1 MKRRVWVTAL
11 ATVLA
16 TAIGALI
23 GLVLARDAIR
33 QATQSRLTQDAL
45 RIEGL
50 VDSLLNE
57 SHSLLAALN
66 ASKYPFCSD
75 AEITYFR
82 SLVYHAQN
90 LRDAGRM
97 RDGRMQCSALFGR
110 ADLPR
115 TQFKPNVTR
124 QDGTRFYR
132 DLPPYLSP
140 DLSIYIMQQ
149 GDSYVVEDPSFQD
162 RLEHINWNS
171 ETTMVD
177 AASQK
182 RGRASGLPLDIPGA
196 ITDRDVEDRVGDIL
210 YVTRCSLR
218 NSVCTTVY
226 ASYSGALRSD
236 GNRLILS
243 AAQGGLCGAFAVLAL
258 ALIQQRNRSMAQQ
271 LLRAI
276 RRDKLL
282 LVYQPIVEPA
292 SGKFVGAE
300 ALARW
305 TDEDGFAVNPEVFV
319 RIAEERGFVSELT
332 AQVVRRALREFRG
345 TLRARPAF
353 RLNVN
358 VTAADLSD
366 SKFLPML
373 DQALKD
379 SSVAAQSLTIEVTEG
394 STARKEIAI
403 QTIHQLRQRGHCVQ
417 IDDFGTGYSSLSY
430 LHDLSV
436 DGIKIDKSFTQA
448 IGTKGIIGEILPQIL
463 TMAETLDLMV
473 TVEGIETAEQ
483 AGYFAGLTRPVLGQG
498 WLFGRPVPAEEFFR
512 NLAANK

>member
-1 MKRRVWVTAL
+1 MKRRVWVTATAML
-11 ATVLA
+11 LA
-16 TAIGALI
+16 TASGALV
-23 GLVLARDAIR
+23 GLMHARTSIQ
-33 QATQSRLTQDAL
+33 QATQNSLTQDAI

-66 ASKYPFCSD
+66 ASKFPFCSD
-75 AEITYFR
+75 AEIGYFR

-97 RDGRMQCSALFGR
+97 RDGQIECSALFGR
-110 ADLPR
+110 ADLPQ
-115 TQFKPNVTR
+115 TQFRPNVTR

-140 DLSIYIMQQ
+140 NLSIYIMQQ

-162 RLEHINWNS
+162 RLEHINGNS

-182 RGRASGLPLDIPGA
+182 RGRASGLPLSIPGA
-196 ITDRDVEDRVGDIL
+196 ITDRDIEDRVGDIL
-210 YVTRCSLR
+210 YVTRCSQR

-236 GNRLILS
+236 SSRLILY
-243 AAQGGLCGAFAVLAL
+243 AAQGGLCGAFLVLAL

-276 RRDKLL
+276 RRDKVQ

-292 SGKFVGAE
+292 SGRFVGAE

-305 TDEDGFAVNPEVFV
+305 TDEDGFAINPEVFV
-319 RIAEERGFVSELT
+319 RIAEERGFVGELT
-332 AQVVRRALREFRG
+332 AQVIRRALREFKA
-345 TLRARPAF
+345 TLRAQPAF
-353 RLNVN
+353 RLSVN

-366 SKFLPML
+366 SEFLPAL
-373 DQALKD
+373 EQALKD
-379 SSVAAQSLTIEVTEG
+379 SGVAAKSLTIEVTES

-403 QTIHQLRQRGHCVQ
+403 HTIRQLRQCGHCVQ

-448 IGTKGIIGEILPQIL
+448 IGTKAIIGEILPQIL

-483 AGYFAGLTRPVLGQG
+483 ADYFAGLARPVLGQG
-498 WLFGRPVPAEEFFR
+498 WLFGRPVPAEEFLR
-512 NLAANK
+512 DLATKS